1 MPVDVVLSCR
11 EDDALLLP
19 QLAGWCRES
28 EEGGAGNE
36 RVAVNAVVRG
46 VRSCTLLLTP
56 AAAGGAAAAPFPTAP
71 AGDAA
76 EAEGLLQGLPNAR
89 VVRARL
95 SAPLVAESWAQMAQP
110 CRVVVSGPGG
120 FNTAARA
127 MLAEAGVDVE
137 AHVTILSA

>member
-56 AAAGGAAAAPFPTAP
+56 AAAGGAAAARRRNSSCIATLGGRKDERREAP
-71 AGDAA
+71 RGRVGVRRRH
-76 EAEGLLQGLPNAR
+76 EAPQA
-89 VVRARL
+89 RARGAAGL
-95 SAPLVAESWAQMAQP
+95 RTSRKAEPAPSETTRLQPSNWSQSHATSA
-110 CRVVVSGPGG
+110 VVGS
-120 FNTAARA
+120 T
-127 MLAEAGVDVE
+127 
-137 AHVTILSA
+137 